1 MNSELWILSKVM
13 DFYPLLKNMGKRL
26 SCKYGQKCP
35 NSTKK
40 AAIDRLKTASKTSI
54 QKTLDPTD
62 DLVPNKIVEK
72 ITKAALKNT
81 FEDSSKRATQKTEPT
96 VDLIGN
102 KILKNISKAALIST
116 Y

>member
-81 FEDSSKRATQKTEPT
+81 FEDSSNSP
-96 VDLIGN
+96 IS
-102 KILKNISKAALIST
+102 ILFGQPKEKGHPKNRTNS
-116 Y
+116 